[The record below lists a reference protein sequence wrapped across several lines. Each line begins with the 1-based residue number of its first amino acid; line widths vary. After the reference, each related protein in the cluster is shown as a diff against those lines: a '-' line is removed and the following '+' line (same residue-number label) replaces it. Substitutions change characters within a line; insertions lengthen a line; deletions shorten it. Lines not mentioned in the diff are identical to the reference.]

1 VRKIKIQWVGI
12 LTVIFVA
19 LLASCSKEAA
29 QQAAPQASSSS
40 QASAQQPQQTSTAA
54 QPPQTTGA
62 QAQQQTAPATQSAQS
77 GSGGAVGSSGA
88 RPSGPAATEK
98 HWLKLANYAGTAVTV
113 SINGVWVGQWDAHSG
128 DIPLESVIQGKN
140 DLTVELQ
147 GQPQSTVTLEVFA
160 QRAGGAVNLLRLNFQ
175 GKTGT
180 QNYSFVAR

>member
-1 VRKIKIQWVGI
+1 VRKIKIQWIGI

-29 QQAAPQASSSS
+29 QQPAPQASSPS
-40 QASAQQPQQTSTAA
+40 QSSAQQPQQTSATP
-54 QPPQTTGA
+54 QSPQTTG
-62 QAQQQTAPATQSAQS
+62 AQQQTAPATQSAQS
-77 GSGGAVGSSGA
+77 GSAGAVGSSGA

-147 GQPQSTVTLEVFA
+147 GQPQNTVTLEVFA

>member
-1 VRKIKIQWVGI
+1 VQKSKVQWIGI
-12 LTVIFVA
+12 LTLISVA
-19 LLASCSKEAA
+19 SLASCSKEAA

-40 QASAQQPQQTSTAA
+40 QASAQQPQQTSTPA
-54 QPPQTTGA
+54 QPPQTAT
-62 QAQQQTAPATQSAQS
+62 ATQSAQS
-77 GSGGAVGSSGA
+77 GSAGAAGSSGA
-88 RPSGPAATEK
+88 RPNGPAATEK
-98 HWLKLANYAGTAVTV
+98 HWLRLANYAGTAVTV